1 MRRFSILE
9 AAPAKLVFEAE
20 KSIGTD
26 FHPFDIQS
34 LIEQVSPSPRLHLFQ
49 ESVHEGWISWGQ
61 TVPSNYDED
70 DDYPDE
76 DDIIYDNPSRVHQPG
91 LVADSPII
99 VEVAEK
105 TDV

>member
-1 MRRFSILE
+1 
-9 AAPAKLVFEAE
+9 V
-20 KSIGTD
+20 G
-26 FHPFDIQS
+26 
-34 LIEQVSPSPRLHLFQ
+34 
-49 ESVHEGWISWGQ
+49 EGWISWGQ

-76 DDIIYDNPSRVHQPG
+76 DDIIYDNPFRVHQPG